1 MEGGAP
7 KIFRFRQGELLK
19 FCEADRGGTSKFA
32 SPPVKIPNQYP
43 PPTPDVNSVTSL
55 NYEDIV
61 PRTQNNILKPPW
73 PLFYLV
79 CKMENVTTFLRFHR
93 QIARYCIG
101 YATSIARSSDT

>member
-7 KIFRFRQGELLK
+7 KIFRLRQGELLK
-19 FCEADRGGTSKFA
+19 FFEADRGHFEIFVSA
-32 SPPVKIPNQYP
+32 SEDPQP
-43 PPTPDVNSVTSL
+43 PPPDVNSVTSL

>member
-1 MEGGAP
+1 MEGGTP
-7 KIFRFRQGELLK
+7 KILWSGQGGHFEI
-19 FCEADRGGTSKFA
+19 FVSA
-32 SPPVKIPNQYP
+32 SEDPQP
-43 PPTPDVNSVTSL
+43 PPPDVNSVTSL

-93 QIARYCIG
+93 QIAR
-101 YATSIARSSDT
+101 